1 MSETEINSIS
11 EASAAIAAY
20 EPPQLFGL
28 TVRKVPWMKLP
39 ELMEQLDSQ
48 ILAAIRT
55 FADEETGDPGPVLVS
70 SLAFANKLLLLSCRI
85 DSAKLESLDMD
96 WDQGAQLAA
105 LAVKVNI
112 QDLKAVIGFFADA
125 LKDALSG
132 FRSKSSADGSESSK
146 PDEG

>member
-1 MSETEINSIS
+1 MAEMVVNSIA

-20 EPPQLFGL
+20 EPPALFGL

-39 ELMEQLDSQ
+39 ELMEQLDSH
-48 ILAAIRT
+48 ILSAIRT
-55 FADEETGDPGPVLVS
+55 FADEDTGDPGPVLVS
-70 SLAFANKLLLLSCRI
+70 SLAFANKLILLSCRI
-85 DSAKLESLDMD
+85 DSKRLEELELD

-105 LAVKVNI
+105 KALEVNI
-112 QDLKAVIGFFADA
+112 QDLKAVSGFFGDA

-146 PDEG
+146 PDAP